1 MCDVGK
7 DDDDDNY
14 DDDDDDVG
22 GIATLR
28 AGVER
33 KTENRIGSSTA
44 SAQPCFDDDDDCY
57 DDDDEG

>member
-1 MCDVGK
+1 M
-7 DDDDDNY
+7 
-14 DDDDDDVG
+14 G

-44 SAQPCFDDDDDCY
+44 SARPCFDDH
-57 DDDDEG
+57 DDDDDKDDDDNSDVLWDDYDDNTDV